1 MPDTPDLERRLSA
14 ILSAD
19 VHGFSRLMGED
30 EPSTVRTIMAYRDV
44 MAERVG
50 HHRGRVVDFSGDSL
64 LAEFPSVVDAVHCAA
79 ALQEELGAR
88 NAELPEERRMQF
100 RIGINLGEILVEG
113 KQIYGDGVNIAAR
126 IQSLAEAGGICVSS
140 QVHEQVG
147 NKVAFEFESLGE
159 QTVKNIAKP
168 IHVYRLHLPSNLTAE
183 TPASEPAGPPDT
195 LSIAVLPFATLGNE
209 PEQEQFSDGLT
220 RDLITDLSKVS
231 GVAVTAASSVFA
243 YKGTAVNVQTVGHD
257 LGVRYV
263 VGGSV
268 RHAGDR
274 VRITAELVDV
284 ATGLH
289 VWTERYDRELED
301 PFALQDELVSRIVA
315 ELVPSLPKEA
325 GDGPAAE

>member
-79 ALQEELGAR
+79 ALQEELGVR

-100 RIGINLGEILVEG
+100 RIGINLGEVLVEG
-113 KQIYGDGVNIAAR
+113 AQIYGDGVNIAAR

-140 QVHEQVG
+140 LVHEQVG

-183 TPASEPAGPPDT
+183 TPASDPGGPPDA
-195 LSIAVLPFATLGNE
+195 LSIAVLPFATLGKE

-243 YKGTAVNVQTVGHD
+243 YKGTAVNVQTVGHE

-289 VWTERYDRELED
+289 VWTERYDRELDD

-315 ELVPSLPKEA
+315 ELIPSIPRDARDVPGA
-325 GDGPAAE
+325 R